1 MKEPKIRRG
10 LAPKR
15 NAECV
20 QTAQD
25 IVIPAGTIMRDI
37 GDNIFA
43 AAVSAHGVGAEF
55 SITLKPGVPLPSP
68 FGKKVIV
75 S

>member
-1 MKEPKIRRG
+1 MKEPKIRKG
-10 LAPKR
+10 LPPKR

-37 GDNIFA
+37 GGDVFA
-43 AAVSAHGVGAEF
+43 AAIGLQGVGAEF
-55 SITLKPGVPLPSP
+55 SITLKPGTPLPAS
-68 FGKKVIV
+68 FGKKVVV